1 MRFNKLA
8 AAAALT
14 FAIAL
19 PIAGATPAF
28 ATAEPAP
35 TTVVTPAEG
44 TATNE
49 APTAE
54 GEFGKAEGTAEKE
67 CIEFLKQGEKVD
79 RCLQAPNPILPV
91 KGEIFFGAIAFFGLL
106 ALLYKLLPA
115 VTKTMNARSDKI
127 AGDLKAA
134 DSAKAAAEGE
144 LANYRAQLADA
155 KNESSRIIDEARVE
169 AEKIRKDAVGRA
181 EAEASVARAKATE
194 DLNAQADRLKGELQT
209 HVKSLSIELAEK
221 VVGQNLDR
229 PTNEALVDRYI
240 AELAR

>member
-19 PIAGATPAF
+19 PFAPTTPAF
-28 ATAEPAP
+28 ATVPP
-35 TTVVTPAEG
+35 STVVTPSEG
-44 TATNE
+44 TSTVE
-49 APTAE
+49 GESPSAE
-54 GEFGKAEGTAEKE
+54 GEFGKAEGLAEKE
-67 CIEFLKQGEKVD
+67 CIEFLKKGEKVD
-79 RCLQAPNPILPV
+79 RCLQAPNPILPA
-91 KGEIFFGAIAFFGLL
+91 KGEIFFGALAFLALL
-106 ALLYKLLPA
+106 GLLYKLLPA

-134 DSAKAAAEGE
+134 DAAKAAAEGE

-155 KNESSRIIDEARVE
+155 KNESARIIDEARQE

-181 EAEASVARAKATE
+181 ETEAAAARAKATE